1 MTQISHGGAGRFR
14 QSDGFVSD
22 AACLLAVLYSS
33 VQDKKN
39 CTIMRGRREHIAVRS
54 YWGSPGGSLGGGN
67 ITHRRVDSVLVEH
80 HWGLSDAGVH
90 RPHLPS
96 CLSACPPA
104 AKFRHAGFRGRSS
117 WGPGPGG
124 DWAGPAQPRRRFEA
138 PPRLAWLAPG
148 RCTDWDAG
156 WGPAGRAAAT
166 TTSAT
171 LAARF
176 KGGSKVNA
184 GGGGGVGLLSGTTPR
199 ACSGVADGLALH
211 MMHGCSSVAGMGPRK
226 PMPSNQHQHLAA
238 LWRCG

>member
-1 MTQISHGGAGRFR
+1 
-14 QSDGFVSD
+14 
-22 AACLLAVLYSS
+22 
-33 VQDKKN
+33 
-39 CTIMRGRREHIAVRS
+39 MRGRREHIAVRS

-184 GGGGGVGLLSGTTPR
+184 GGGGGG
-199 ACSGVADGLALH
+199 GLAVRDDATS
-211 MMHGCSSVAGMGPRK
+211 MF
-226 PMPSNQHQHLAA
+226 
-238 LWRCG
+238 RCGGRLSTAHDAWLLVGCWDGTPEAHAQQPAPAPGGFVEMRLMMRFVDASELQAR